1 MYDECPISLLIH
13 LPFKLANIFNIHNFL
28 NNFYLSGLLNGF
40 FAVNTFFLVSGLLT
54 TYISLNSSGKS
65 FKNFNLF
72 LFAISR
78 YIRLTPGVMFSTAS
92 FFLLPYLGSG
102 PFFTEVV
109 KAQVDNCRHHWLA
122 NLFYLQTNIPNED
135 SSSIVSVW
143 FIESTSVAR
152 DLI

>member
-1 MYDECPISLLIH
+1 MKSLSNYSNLS
-13 LPFKLANIFNIHNFL
+13 FKLANIFNIHSFL

-40 FAVNTFFLVSGLLT
+40 FAVETFFLMSGILT
-54 TYISLNSSGKS
+54 TYISIKSARKS

-72 LFAISR
+72 LYAISR
-78 YIRLTPGVMFSTAS
+78 YIRLTPGVLFSTAG

-109 KAQVDNCRHHWLA
+109 KAEVDNCHHHWLA

-135 SSSIVSVW
+135 SSSIVSV
-143 FIESTSVAR
+143 
-152 DLI
+152 